1 MKYVASLL
9 LCFTLVASSAQVSD
23 RQLKENIAKLDSQ
36 TRELNESMAR
46 STQSIDSINMVRS
59 NEQMARNMDAFMAE
73 RREQDRRRL
82 KQMYWRL
89 GFGVLMMVVLIVGW
103 GRRRKP
109 KQ

>member
-1 MKYVASLL
+1 MRYYISLL
-9 LCFTLVASSAQVSD
+9 LCFTLAASSAQVSD
-23 RQLKENIAKLDSQ
+23 RQIKENMAKLDSQ

-46 STQSIDSINMVRS
+46 STHSIDSIIMVRS
-59 NEQMARNMDAFMAE
+59 NEQMARNMDSFMAE

-89 GFGVLMMVVLIVGW
+89 GFGVLMMVVLVVGFV
-103 GRRRKP
+103 RRRKL